1 MLQRIENAEA
11 YLRFQNEF
19 RRHNE
24 ACEWYT
30 FERTVKST
38 GRVVEIQ
45 RQRGTITEA
54 VKTTFYIILGQ
65 YVASYNR
72 TAATMPAGMY
82 TIQDPPS
89 LLTNCVRLA
98 KPCDCSDRTVRNHL
112 RKLKELG
119 VIATK
124 FHGSNAD
131 FELWINPE
139 ILFGTE
145 ALAAAENSE
154 NTAQIA
160 FKGLNPKNFP
170 HTDTQIQIFE
180 KEKGVKDMLVLH
192 GENDQGQR
200 GRTDQG
206 ATAPSPPLGEAGRE
220 AQREMKPGG
229 RRAAIAAHNA
239 QLRQEKAQAMLGR
252 LQAPVP
258 RGLDARYIE
267 MLLEFWLYA
276 WKVLYQKRE
285 FSKEAQGEAIA
296 AISAGVYNDF
306 QDERTPR
313 QWADFQ
319 VYQLTKLDKAAKYY
333 DNHPEAYLPD
343 PYALYVK
350 GKGYF
355 DAENLR
361 GFIGIDAWMKKDSLK
376 SEKTRL
382 DYQQDKANKIR
393 RNEALLRTA
402 RRDFEKLRAGL
413 PPRKEMIG
421 KTQIGLF
428 QHYKTV
434 FDGQGKAWLQRFCD
448 QYAEQVKRDFQPPLY
463 MKVRRK
469 REMAGETV
477 VMVED
482 WMTEGDGYYSE

>member
-11 YLRFQNEF
+11 YLRFQDEF

-24 ACEWYT
+24 ACPWVEE
-30 FERTVKST
+30 ERTLAD
-38 GRVVEIQ
+38 GRVVKVH
-45 RQRGTITEA
+45 RQKGTIKQA
-54 VKTTFYIILGQ
+54 VKTTFYIVLGQ
-65 YVASYNR
+65 YVTSYNR

-82 TIQDPPS
+82 TLGDPPS
-89 LLTNCVRLA
+89 LLTNCVRLS
-98 KPCDCSDRTVRNHL
+98 KPCDNSDRTVRNHL

-124 FHGSNAD
+124 FHGSKHD

-139 ILFGTE
+139 ILFGE
-145 ALAAAENSE
+145 AVLTAAENSE
-154 NTAQIA
+154 NTPQIA
-160 FKGLNPKNFP
+160 FKGINPKNFP

-180 KEKGVKDMLVLH
+180 KEKGSKDMLIDH

-206 ATAPSPPLGEAGRE
+206 AVAQTPPLEAAGRE

-229 RRAAIAAHNA
+229 RRASIAAHNA
-239 QLRQEKAQAMLGR
+239 QQRQEKAQAMLGR

-276 WKVLYQKRE
+276 WKVLYQKRD
-285 FSKEAQGEAIA
+285 FSKEAQGEAIG
-296 AISAGVYNDF
+296 AIAAGVYNDF
-306 QDERTPR
+306 RDERTPR
-313 QWADFQ
+313 QWAEFQ
-319 VYQLTKLDKAAKYY
+319 MYQLTKLDKAAKYF
-333 DNHPEAYLPD
+333 DTHPDAYPPD
-343 PYALYVK
+343 PYSVYVK

-355 DAENLR
+355 DPENLR

-376 SEKTRL
+376 SEKSKL
-382 DYQQDKANKIR
+382 DYQQAKANKIR

-402 RRDFEKLRAGL
+402 RLDFEKLRAGV

-421 KTQIGLF
+421 KSQIGLF

-448 QYAEQVKRDFQPPLY
+448 QYAEQVKRDFQPPLWA
-463 MKVRRK
+463 KVRRK

-477 VMVED
+477 IIVED
-482 WMTEGDGYYSE
+482 WMTEGEGYYSE

>member
-19 RRHNE
+19 RRHND

-30 FERTVKST
+30 FDRTLANGK
-38 GRVVEIQ
+38 VVEIQ
-45 RQRGTITEA
+45 RQRGTFTEA
-54 VKTTFYIILGQ
+54 VKTTFYIVLGQ

-82 TIQDPPS
+82 TLGDPPS

-119 VIATK
+119 VVATK

-139 ILFGTE
+139 ILFGE
-145 ALAAAENSE
+145 DALAAAENSE
-154 NTAQIA
+154 NTPQIA
-160 FKGLNPKNFP
+160 FKGINPKDFP

-180 KEKGVKDMLVLH
+180 KEKGSKDMLVLH

-206 ATAPSPPLGEAGRE
+206 DEAQNPHPGEAGRE

-239 QLRQEKAQAMLGR
+239 QLRQEKAQALLST

-258 RGLDARYIE
+258 RLDARYIE

-276 WKVLYQKRE
+276 WKVLYQKRD
-285 FSKEAQGEAIA
+285 FSKEAQSEAIGAIA
-296 AISAGVYNDF
+296 AGVYRDF

-319 VYQLTKLDKAAKYY
+319 VYQLTKLDKAAKYF
-333 DNHPEAYLPD
+333 DSHLDAYPPD
-343 PYALYVK
+343 PYSVYVK

-355 DAENLR
+355 DPENLR
-361 GFIGIDAWMKKDSLK
+361 GFVGIDAWMKKDSLK
-376 SEKTRL
+376 SEKNKL
-382 DYQQDKANKIR
+382 DYQQTKANKIR

-402 RRDFEKLRAGL
+402 RLDFEKLRSGVA
-413 PPRKEMIG
+413 PRKEMIG

-428 QHYKTV
+428 QYYKTV

-448 QYAEQVKRDFQPPLY
+448 QYAEQVKRDFQPPLWA
-463 MKVRRK
+463 KVRRK

-477 VMVED
+477 IVVED
-482 WMTEGDGYYSE
+482 WMTEGEGFYSE